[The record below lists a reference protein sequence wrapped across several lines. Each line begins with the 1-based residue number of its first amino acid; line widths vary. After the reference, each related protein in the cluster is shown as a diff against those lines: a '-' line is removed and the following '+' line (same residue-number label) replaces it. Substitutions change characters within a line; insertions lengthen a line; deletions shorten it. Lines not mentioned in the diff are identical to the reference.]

1 MEKLISII
9 IPCYNVENCIER
21 CLESLVNQS
30 IGIENLEIILVDDAS
45 TDGTWSKIEAFE
57 KSYPESVMA
66 IHCDENGRQGTAR
79 NIGMQYASA
88 EYVSYIDSDDWIE
101 EDMLEILYQ
110 PMKTHSYDFT
120 ACGFWRDK
128 ADGKPLAP
136 RTEGVGDK
144 HFVIDNDSKRGT
156 FVMCMSAGLTAW
168 GKLYRRSF
176 LLDNDIFFLEKCA
189 YEDRFFIL
197 LVYLYAKD
205 ILVIDNRCYHYFV
218 NMNSTILKSGASYH
232 FDIIDVD
239 TVTWDECENRGFLNR
254 LREELECYFL
264 LIGYLSALKLVCFRY
279 ETPPYDFFN
288 RLKEET
294 LKRIPDYRKNPYI
307 KEYATEF
314 NYGVLE
320 TLILPIDE
328 KNFMSLCE
336 TIKKRYQ

>member
-176 LLDNDIFFLEKCA
+176 LLDNDIYFLEKCA

-197 LVYLYAKD
+197 LVYLYSRD
-205 ILVIDNRCYHYFV
+205 VLVIDNRCYHYFV
-218 NMNSTILKSGASYH
+218 NLNSTVLKSDASHH

-239 TVTWDECENRGFLNR
+239 SATWNECEKRGFLKR
-254 LREELECYFL
+254 IPKELECYYL
-264 LIGYLSALKLVCFRY
+264 LIGYLATLKLVSFRY
-279 ETPPYDFFN
+279 EIPPYEFFC
-288 RLKEET
+288 RLKSEI
-294 LKRIPDYRKNPYI
+294 LKKIPDYKNNPYI

-314 NYGVLE
+314 NYSVLE
-320 TLILPIDE
+320 TLSLPIDE
-328 KNFMSLCE
+328 KNFLSLCE